1 MDDKKILKVR
11 QEGGAYIHE
20 IYKGDDKMISYVFGY
35 ECKCVTLDGQFG
47 FRVDGRDGEKKTAY
61 NYAYEAARKRALT
74 TKRDYIQRA
83 FEFFETEVV
92 NAVRHAVENLD
103 TGEVE
108 EAFRG
113 EMANFETLWPLSG
126 VGMRRRILQ
135 MKAEGRAE
143 LRGLELVY
151 REGER

>member
-1 MDDKKILKVR
+1 MSDTKILKVR
-11 QEGGAYIHE
+11 QEGGAFIHE
-20 IYKGDDKMISYVFGY
+20 IYKGDEKVVSYVFGY

-61 NYAYEAARKRALT
+61 NYAYEAARRKALT
-74 TKRDYIQRA
+74 TGRDYVQKA
-83 FEFFETEVV
+83 VEFFETEVES
-92 NAVRHAVENLD
+92 AVRFAAENLNTED
-103 TGEVE
+103 FK

-113 EMANFETLWPLSG
+113 EISNFETLWALGGP
-126 VGMRRRILQ
+126 GMRRRILQ

-151 REGER
+151 REGEK

>member
-1 MDDKKILKVR
+1 MSDTKILKVR
-11 QEGGAYIHE
+11 QEGGAFIHE
-20 IYKGDDKMISYVFGY
+20 IYKGDEKAVSYVFGY

-61 NYAYEAARKRALT
+61 NYAYEAARKKALT
-74 TKRDYIQRA
+74 TKRDYVQKA
-83 FEFFETEVV
+83 VEFFETEVV
-92 NAVRHAVENLD
+92 NAVRFAAENFD
-103 TGEVE
+103 TEDFE
-108 EAFRG
+108 EAFKS
-113 EMANFETLWPLSG
+113 EISNFETLWPLSG
-126 VGMRRRILQ
+126 LGMRRRILQ

>member
-1 MDDKKILKVR
+1 MSDTKILKVR

-20 IYKGDDKMISYVFGY
+20 IYKGDERVVSYVFGY

-61 NYAYEAARKRALT
+61 NYAYEAARKKALT
-74 TKRDYIQRA
+74 TKRDYVQKA
-83 FEFFETEVV
+83 VEFFETEVES
-92 NAVRHAVENLD
+92 AVRFAAENFD
-103 TGEVE
+103 TEDFE
-108 EAFRG
+108 EAFKS
-113 EMANFETLWPLSG
+113 EISNFETLWPLSG
-126 VGMRRRILQ
+126 LGMRRRILQ